1 IAYDPTKK
9 LVIGPFEISFL
20 KTVHP
25 VPCFGMRITDGDKTI
40 IYTADTSYQKEW
52 IDFSKNAQLLI
63 ADTNLYDEQKN
74 LNIRHMTSTE
84 DTSIERDANIYFSKN
99 AQLLIAD
106 TNLYDEQKNLNIGHM
121 TSTEAASIA
130 RDANI
135 ETLIMSHLPQYGNND
150 DLITE
155 AQKIYEGEVLLA

>member
-1 IAYDPTKK
+1 MR
-9 LVIGPFEISFL
+9 L
-20 KTVHP
+20 TV
-25 VPCFGMRITDGDKTI
+25 GDKTI

-74 LNIRHMTSTE
+74 LNIE
-84 DTSIERDANIYFSKN
+84 
-99 AQLLIAD
+99 
-106 TNLYDEQKNLNIGHM
+106 HM
-121 TSTEAASIA
+121 TSTEAASIV

-135 ETLIMSHLPQYGNND
+135 ETIIMRHLPQYGNND

-155 AQKIYEGEVLLA
+155 AQKIYEGEVNLAKEGLIWRG